1 MKKLTDLTEIL
12 FWKTTLIILGS
23 LALLTCLVRISGFWS
38 SYVLDMVG
46 PAWGYIL
53 LRGQYTSKGSYPFL
67 SKFTPELTALLI
79 LGICFIIE
87 TSQYFNLY
95 DAHFDPYDYL
105 AYTSLLAPCFLIEKF
120 LTKKRRVRG
129 DK

>member
-67 SKFTPELTALLI
+67 TKFTPE
-79 LGICFIIE
+79 
-87 TSQYFNLY
+87 
-95 DAHFDPYDYL
+95 
-105 AYTSLLAPCFLIEKF
+105 
-120 LTKKRRVRG
+120 
-129 DK
+129 